1 MPRLHFKLPALVWQ
15 MLLMGLLGLSGIIFV
30 PLLLR
35 RVDAHV
41 MATVLVAQVYVYY
54 LVLLV
59 QFGFSWSGP
68 ASVAR
73 GSQSAAVA
81 AVWHASIR
89 SKLYLLFG
97 PVACLFGLGYIAW
110 ADGHW
115 YLLGFVLLLM
125 ASALNSNWFLQSIQN
140 FAGGVAS
147 AVAGVVVSVL
157 LLLVLVNHGTPST
170 PWVSAALAVAVLIA
184 PQVLLGLGSWW
195 LTKRACAV
203 LAPSGADRLDA
214 TQTWRLLRKDSPLV
228 LSQLLLLAS
237 TTLGTVVVGALADA
251 STSAAYAATEK
262 LFNLGATVLVG
273 AFMALYPRFATSFY
287 SDRSA
292 YWLKTKQLLAAGL
305 LVGAG
310 GLVVLTCFGQPLMAL
325 YLSDALAIKVAPVLN
340 VFAIWL
346 GLCLSQHV
354 LTGYLVLA
362 ERHRMVLYANAW
374 VLLVTVAV
382 GYTFARAEP
391 VHWVYGM
398 VAGQLF
404 TCAWLLQLY
413 LQDRR
418 TVR

>member
-1 MPRLHFKLPALVWQ
+1 MPRLHFTLPALVWQ

-30 PLLLR
+30 PILLR
-35 RVDAHV
+35 WVDAHA

-68 ASVAR
+68 AAVAR
-73 GSQSAAVA
+73 GSQSTEVA
-81 AVWHASIR
+81 AVWHAAVR

-97 PVACLFGLGYIAW
+97 PVALLFGVGYIAW
-110 ADGHW
+110 AEGQW
-115 YLLGFVLLLM
+115 YLMGFVLLLT

-147 AVAGVVVSVL
+147 AVAGVVVSAL
-157 LLLVLVNHGTPST
+157 LLLVLVNQGPSAT
-170 PWVSAALAVAVLIA
+170 PWISAALAVGILIA

-195 LTKRACAV
+195 LAKRACAV
-203 LAPSGADRLDA
+203 LVPLGADRLDA
-214 TQTWRLLRKDSPLV
+214 AQTWGLLRKDSPLV

-237 TTLGTVVVGALADA
+237 TTLGTVVVGALADV

-273 AFMALYPRFATSFY
+273 AFMALYPRFAKSFY
-287 SDRSA
+287 SDRAA
-292 YWLKTKQLLAAGL
+292 YWFKTKQLLAAGF
-305 LVGAG
+305 LVG
-310 GLVVLTCFGQPLMAL
+310 LVGVVFLSCFGQPFMAL
-325 YLSDALAIKVAPVLN
+325 YLSDALAIKVVPILN
-340 VFAIWL
+340 AFAIWL

-374 VLLVTVAV
+374 VLLMTVAV
-382 GYTFARAEP
+382 GYAFARVEP
-391 VHWVYGM
+391 IQWVYGM

-404 TCAWLLQLY
+404 ACTWLLQLY